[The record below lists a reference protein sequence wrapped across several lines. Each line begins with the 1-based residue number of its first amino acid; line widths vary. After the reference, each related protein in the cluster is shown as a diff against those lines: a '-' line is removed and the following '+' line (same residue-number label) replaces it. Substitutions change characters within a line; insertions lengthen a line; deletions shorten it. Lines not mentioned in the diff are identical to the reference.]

1 MQALQ
6 KFMGFDDFFGTIS
19 DEIGGGNGIQPLI
32 MSGMLG
38 KVTIDGMW
46 KDPSPSAKYSL
57 ILSSGLNGKGL
68 STCLFWSYLWRT
80 NFLLIYE
87 PRCGNLFPEFL
98 VLRMGFFLWRLLTEW
113 AML

>member
-46 KDPSPSAKYSL
+46 KDLSPSAEDSL
-57 ILSSGLNGKGL
+57 ILPSGLNGKGL
-68 STCLFWSYLWRT
+68 STCLF
-80 NFLLIYE
+80 
-87 PRCGNLFPEFL
+87 
-98 VLRMGFFLWRLLTEW
+98 
-113 AML
+113 